1 MNVVRTMI
9 FIVRGKNRQ
18 EFYLS
23 YVILTLYNRLT
34 DYTDFSKTINRAKF
48 GLIVRMFHL

>member
-1 MNVVRTMI
+1 MHDDFYCTR
-9 FIVRGKNRQ
+9 KNRE